1 MIRGL
6 EQSRYTLPPNEG
18 TTQVMCCAGK
28 FQRWIDVNALV
39 WLMSGRNSETGQQ
52 SIPACLLDSILFDL
66 ISHSLVDVLRFY
78 SKHHQ
83 KYIRPS
89 ARIS

>member
-18 TTQVMCCAGK
+18 TTRVMCCAGK

-39 WLMSGRNSETGQQ
+39 WSKNGRNSATGKQ
-52 SIPACLLDSILFDL
+52 SIPACSLHSILFGL
-66 ISHSLVDVLRFY
+66 ISHSLVDALRFY
-78 SKHHQ
+78 SEHHQ
-83 KYIRPS
+83 KI
-89 ARIS
+89 